1 MELGGL
7 LAADGQ
13 RTAGI
18 GGSLRLRAYAFVR
31 SVDPAIYLLNTA
43 IPFVDDIFSQLREAA
58 DTRVLAEIRDGEIT
72 GVTGNELLEL
82 VRKARTFIASKKLR
96 KGDRCGLLAANSI
109 RWVAVDLALMAEGLI
124 VVPLYSRQAPA
135 ELVAMMKDCTPSL
148 VCCGDAALRDGISE
162 NWKEAPR
169 QYLFDEIFA
178 GVDGVQLERP
188 QVAKD
193 DPVKIIYTSGTSG
206 EAKGVVLTAANVGF
220 MLDRTAER
228 LSELMSMSMSGVDSG
243 QDRIFHYLPF
253 TFAASWIALL
263 TFLKRRSLVTIN
275 MDLAKIANDMRVV
288 APDYFLNVPQLLERM
303 RRAVDEQ
310 LWQTGG
316 VAQAIYSRAKAAWV
330 RQQEKQPK
338 AGDALWLGLANR
350 LVFPAIRK
358 KMIGKNLK
366 ALICG
371 SAPLSAETQLYF
383 MMLGIRVLQVYGL
396 TETTAICTMDDP
408 NQVEVGRV
416 GPAIAGM
423 EMRLGENDEI
433 VVRGP
438 NIFLKYWNRP
448 EQTAE
453 ALRDGWFHTGDQGEV
468 NAAGN
473 WRIAGRIKNLIVLGS
488 GHKISPEPIENAIAK
503 LLPDAQQV
511 VIVGNGWGYLSVL
524 VTGSVA
530 PENVQAALD
539 AVNTELPHYKQV
551 RAFRVIPDPFSIE
564 NGLLTV
570 NGKLKRDAIAGRMK
584 EKIEDMYRVRQA
596 V

>member
-1 MELGGL
+1 M
-7 LAADGQ
+7 
-13 RTAGI
+13 
-18 GGSLRLRAYAFVR
+18 
-31 SVDPAIYLLNTA
+31 NTP
-43 IPFVDDIFSQLREAA
+43 IPFVGDIFSQLQAAA
-58 DTRVLAEIRDGEIT
+58 DTRILAEIREGEIT
-72 GVTGNELLEL
+72 GVTGKDLLEL
-82 VRKARTFIASKKLR
+82 IRKARTFIASKGLK

-109 RWVAVDLALMAEGLI
+109 RWVAMDLALMAEGLI

-135 ELVAMMKDCTPSL
+135 ELVAMMKDSTPSI
-148 VCCGDAALRDGISE
+148 VCCGDAALRDGIAQ
-162 NWKEAPR
+162 NWPDAPP
-169 QYLFDEIFA
+169 QFLFDEIFA
-178 GVDGVQLERP
+178 GIDGVQLDRP
-188 QVAKD
+188 QVGKD
-193 DPVKIIYTSGTSG
+193 DPVTIIYTSGTSG
-206 EAKGVVLTAANVGF
+206 EAKGVVLTASNVGF

-228 LSELMSMSMSGVDSG
+228 LSELMSDSPE

-263 TFLKRRSLVTIN
+263 TFLKRRSQVTIN
-275 MDLAKIANDMRVV
+275 MDLAKIASDMRMV

-316 VAQAIYSRAKAAWV
+316 VPQAIYARAKAAWV
-330 RQQEKQPK
+330 RQQEKQSK
-338 AGDALWLGLANR
+338 TSDAVWLGLAR
-350 LVFPAIRK
+350 GLIFPAIRK

-408 NQVEVGRV
+408 NRVEVGRV
-416 GPAIAGM
+416 GPAIPGM
-423 EMRLGENDEI
+423 DMRLGENDEI
-433 VVRGP
+433 LVRGP
-438 NIFLKYWNRP
+438 NIFPEYWKRP

-503 LLPDAQQV
+503 LLPEAQQV
-511 VIVGNGWGYLSVL
+511 VVVGNGRGYLSAL
-524 VTGSVA
+524 VTGNLTA
-530 PENVQAALD
+530 EKVQAAVD
-539 AVNTELPHYKQV
+539 VVNRELPHYKQV
-551 RAFRVIPDPFSIE
+551 RAFRVITEAFSIE
-564 NGLLTV
+564 NGSLTV
-570 NGKLKRDAIAGRMK
+570 NGKLKRDVIAARMK
-584 EKIEDMYRVRQA
+584 NEIEDMYRVKQA

>member
-1 MELGGL
+1 MS
-7 LAADGQ
+7 
-13 RTAGI
+13 T
-18 GGSLRLRAYAFVR
+18 F
-31 SVDPAIYLLNTA
+31 
-43 IPFVDDIFSQLREAA
+43 IPFIGEIFSQLQGAA
-58 DTRVLAEIRDGEIT
+58 DTRILAEIRDGQVE
-72 GVTGNELLEL
+72 GVTGGELLEM
-82 VRKARTFIASKKLR
+82 VRKARTFIASKGLK

-109 RWVAVDLALMAEGLI
+109 RWVAMDLALMAEGMI
-124 VVPLYSRQAPA
+124 VVPLYSRQAA
-135 ELVAMMKDCTPSL
+135 GELVAMMKDCTPAL
-148 VCCGDAALRDGISE
+148 VCCGDAALRDGIVQA
-162 NWKEAPR
+162 WTEAPPLF
-169 QYLFDEIFA
+169 LFDEVFA

-188 QVAKD
+188 QVGND
-193 DPVKIIYTSGTSG
+193 SPVTIIYTSGTSG

-228 LSELMSMSMSGVDSG
+228 LSELMAGSSSGSSSRPAG

-310 LWQTGG
+310 LWLTGG
-316 VAQAIYSRAKAAWV
+316 VAQGIYARAKGAWAR
-330 RQQEKQPK
+330 RQDKQSK
-338 AGDALWLGLANR
+338 AGDAMWLGLANA

-358 KMIGKNLK
+358 KMIGRNLK

-383 MMLGIRVLQVYGL
+383 MMLGIQVLQVYGL

-408 NQVEVGRV
+408 NRVEVGRV
-416 GPAIAGM
+416 GPAISGM

-438 NIFLKYWNRP
+438 NVFSGYWNRP

-453 ALRDGWFHTGDQGEV
+453 ALRGGWFHTGDQGEV
-468 NAAGN
+468 DAAGN

-488 GHKISPEPIENAIAK
+488 GHKISPEPIEIAIAK
-503 LLPDAQQV
+503 NLPEAQQV
-511 VIVGNGWGYLSVL
+511 VIVGNGRGYLTAI
-524 VTGSVA
+524 VTGNVSA
-530 PENVQAALD
+530 EKVQAALD
-539 AVNTELPHYKQV
+539 AVNPELPHYKQV
-551 RAFRVIPDPFSIE
+551 RGFVVREEALSIE
-564 NGLLTV
+564 SGMLTV
-570 NGKLKRDAIAGRMK
+570 NGKLKRDAIAVRLK
-584 EKIEDMYRVRQA
+584 DEIEGMYRVKQA
-596 V
+596 G

>member
-1 MELGGL
+1 L
-7 LAADGQ
+7 
-13 RTAGI
+13 
-18 GGSLRLRAYAFVR
+18 S
-31 SVDPAIYLLNTA
+31 SV
-43 IPFVDDIFSQLREAA
+43 IPFIGEIFSQLNAVA
-58 DTRVLAEIRDGEIT
+58 NTRILAEIREGEIT
-72 GVTGNELLEL
+72 GVTGGELLEL
-82 VRKARTFIASKKLR
+82 VRKARTFIASKGLQ

-109 RWVAVDLALMAEGLI
+109 RWVAMDLALMAEGLI

-135 ELVAMMKDCTPSL
+135 ELVAMMKDCTPAL
-148 VCCGDAALRDGISE
+148 VCCGDAALRNGIAQS
-162 NWKEAPR
+162 WKEAPP
-169 QYLFDEIFA
+169 QFLFDEIFA

-188 QVAKD
+188 QVGMD
-193 DPVKIIYTSGTSG
+193 SPVTIIYTSGTSG

-228 LSELMSMSMSGVDSG
+228 LEQLMAGSSSHVRE

-275 MDLAKIANDMRVV
+275 TDLAKIANDMRVV

-316 VAQAIYSRAKAAWV
+316 VAQAIYARAKGAWAR
-330 RQQEKQPK
+330 RQDGQPR
-338 AGDALWLGLANR
+338 AGDAIWLGLANR

-358 KMIGKNLK
+358 KMIGRNLK

-371 SAPLSAETQLYF
+371 SAPLSTETQLYF

-408 NQVEVGRV
+408 NRVEVGRV
-416 GPAIAGM
+416 GPAISGM

-438 NIFLKYWNRP
+438 NVFSGYWNRP

-473 WRIAGRIKNLIVLGS
+473 WRIAGRIKSLIVLGS
-488 GHKISPEPIENAIAK
+488 GHKISPEAIENAIAK
-503 LLPDAQQV
+503 NLPEAQQV
-511 VIVGNGWGYLSVL
+511 VVVGNGRGYLSAI
-524 VTGSVA
+524 VTGGVTA
-530 PENVQAALD
+530 EKVQSALD
-539 AVNTELPHYKQV
+539 VVNPDLPHYKQV
-551 RAFRVIPDPFSIE
+551 RAFVVREEAFSIDS
-564 NGLLTV
+564 GMLTV
-570 NGKLKRDAIAGRMK
+570 NGKLKRDVISARMTN
-584 EKIEDMYRVRQA
+584 EIEEMYRVKRA

>member
-1 MELGGL
+1 M
-7 LAADGQ
+7 
-13 RTAGI
+13 
-18 GGSLRLRAYAFVR
+18 
-31 SVDPAIYLLNTA
+31 NTP
-43 IPFVDDIFSQLREAA
+43 IPFVGDIFTQLQTAA
-58 DTRVLAEIRDGEIT
+58 NTRILAEIRDGEIT
-72 GVTGNELLEL
+72 GETGSELLEL
-82 VRKARTFIASKKLR
+82 IRKARTFIASKGLK
-96 KGDRCGLLAANSI
+96 KGDRCGMLAANSI
-109 RWVAVDLALMAEGLI
+109 RWVAMDLALMAEGLI

-148 VCCGDAALRDGISE
+148 LCCGDAALRDGIAES
-162 NWKEAPR
+162 WTEAPP

-178 GVDGVQLERP
+178 GVEGVQLERP
-188 QVAKD
+188 QVGND
-193 DPVKIIYTSGTSG
+193 DPVTIIYTSGTSG
-206 EAKGVVLTAANVGF
+206 EAKGAVLTAANVGF
-220 MLDRTAER
+220 MLDQTAER
-228 LSELMSMSMSGVDSG
+228 LGELMSGSTG

-275 MDLAKIANDMRVV
+275 TDLTKIASDMRTV

-330 RQQEKQPK
+330 RKQERQSK
-338 AGDALWLGLANR
+338 AGDALWLELANR

-408 NQVEVGRV
+408 NRVEVGYV
-416 GPAIAGM
+416 GPAIPGM
-423 EMRLGENDEI
+423 EMKLGENDEI

-438 NIFLKYWNRP
+438 NIFSGYWNRP

-468 NAAGN
+468 SAAGN
-473 WRIAGRIKNLIVLGS
+473 WRIAGRIKNLIILGS
-488 GHKISPEPIENAIAK
+488 GHKISPEPIEDAIAK
-503 LLPDAQQV
+503 LLPEAQQV
-511 VIVGNGWGYLSVL
+511 VVVGNGRGYLSAL
-524 VTGSVA
+524 VTGSVT
-530 PENVQAALD
+530 PEKVQAALD
-539 AVNTELPHYKQV
+539 AMNPEMPHYKQV
-551 RAFRVIPDPFSIE
+551 RAFVVLPEAFTIE
-564 NGLLTV
+564 NGTLTV
-570 NGKLKRDAIAGRMK
+570 NGKLKRDVIAARIK
-584 EKIEDMYRVRQA
+584 NEIDDMYRVKQA